1 MKNKKIIL
9 AGGTGFIGQ
18 EMTKYFGKENMIT
31 ILTRQVK
38 NEKTNRNDYDSLSTT
53 DLKNVRYVKW
63 DARPEGP
70 VGRGKTACEWATE
83 LNDADLI
90 INLAGKS
97 VNCRYNEKNK
107 NEIFDSRTGAVKAI
121 GEAINKCNR
130 PPSLWI
136 NASSATIYR
145 HAEDKPQDEYTGEFH
160 DDFSVRVCKRWEKTL
175 YDQQTPKT
183 RKVALR
189 MAITLGPGGILIP
202 YFNLLKFGLGG
213 KQASGKQMYSWVH
226 IEDTCRMIEWIFEH
240 KEIEGIYN
248 CSSPNPVTNQQF
260 MKVFRKITGH
270 VIGLPAFKWMLQI
283 GAPIIGTELELALKS
298 RWVVPTKILET
309 GFQFKHPLLEEALS
323 DIISKV
329 PRKQYHLF

>member
-9 AGGTGFIGQ
+9 AGGTGFMGQ
-18 EMTKYFGKENMIT
+18 EMTKYFGKENEII
-31 ILTRQVK
+31 ILTRQV
-38 NEKTNRNDYDSLSTT
+38 NEKTNRNDYNSLSAE
-53 DLKNVRYVKW
+53 DVKNIRYVKW
-63 DARPEGP
+63 D
-70 VGRGKTACEWATE
+70 GKAAGEWVNE
-83 LNDADLI
+83 MNDADLV

-107 NEIFDSRTGAVKAI
+107 NEIFDSRTDAVKAI
-121 GEAINKCNR
+121 GEAINKCTR
-130 PPSLWI
+130 PPLLWI

-145 HAEDKPQDEYTGEFH
+145 HAMDRAQDEYTGEFH
-160 DDFSVRVCKRWEKTL
+160 DDFSVQVCKRWEKTF
-175 YDQQTPKT
+175 YDQQTLQT

-226 IEDTCRMIEWIFEH
+226 IEDTCRMIEWIYDH
-240 KEIEGIYN
+240 KEISGTYN
-248 CSSPNPVTNQQF
+248 SSSPNPVTNEEF
-260 MKVFRKITGH
+260 MRVFRKVTGH
-270 VIGLPAFKWMLQI
+270 IIGLPAYKWMLQI
-283 GAPIIGTELELALKS
+283 GAPIIETELELVLKS
-298 RWVVPTKILET
+298 RWILPTRILET
-309 GFQFKHPLLEEALS
+309 GFQFKHPLLEDSLS

>member
-9 AGGTGFIGQ
+9 AGGTGFMGQ
-18 EMTKYFGKENMIT
+18 EMTKYFGKENKIN
-31 ILTRQVK
+31 ILTRQV
-38 NEKTNRNDYDSLSTT
+38 NEKTNRNDYNSLSAE
-53 DLKNVRYVKW
+53 DVKNIRYVKW
-63 DARPEGP
+63 D
-70 VGRGKTACEWATE
+70 GKTVDEWVNE
-83 LNDADLI
+83 MNDADLV

-97 VNCRYNEKNK
+97 VNCRYNQKNK
-107 NEIFDSRTGAVKAI
+107 NEIFVSRTDAVQSI
-121 GEAINKCNR
+121 GEAINKCDR

-145 HAEDKPQDEYTGEFH
+145 HAIDRPQDEYTGEFQ
-160 DDFSVRVCKRWEKTL
+160 DDFSVQVCKRWEKTF
-175 YDQQTPKT
+175 YDQQTPQT

-226 IEDTCRMIEWIFEH
+226 IEDTCRLIEWIYDH
-240 KEIEGIYN
+240 KEISGTYN
-248 CSSPNPVTNQQF
+248 SSSPNPVTNEEF
-260 MKVFRKITGH
+260 MKIFRKVTGH
-270 VIGLPAFKWMLQI
+270 IIGLPAYKWMLQI
-283 GAPIIGTELELALKS
+283 GAPLIGTELELVLKS
-298 RWVVPTKILET
+298 RWVLPTRILET